1 MKIGEELDL
10 ITYSQKVN
18 VQDTQNSIKAMRK
31 KIESIDWIQVWW
43 LVYLSKDQKVIGYK
57 LVLKKKLKSDGT
69 LEKYIGS

>member
-10 ITYSQKVN
+10 ITYSQKAN